1 MQVSYIPYYY
11 LAGALTALVLA
22 LWLPSWPLTLLFG
35 WSFVALAMVA
45 SAYWLDMASLFRKR
59 QGGTI
64 PLAIRWLLVP
74 FLLGV
79 RVYNAI
85 ARHRDGLP
93 GWHRVGDNLYVG
105 RRLFGS
111 DIEQLKNEG
120 INAILDVTAEF
131 DALDWSSENANIV
144 YLNVP
149 VLDHKAPSE
158 QQIHQAMQ
166 WIQQQHQQGRKVLVH
181 CALGRGR
188 SVFMVAAYL
197 LMRSHHSSV
206 QDVLASI
213 KDQRRVARLNSVQQ
227 QKLEAFA
234 HDHRLLL
241 AKRAWIIANPVSGG
255 GKWQQQK
262 DAVKALLSPY
272 FELEILETTETT
284 GADVLAKRAVDA
296 NAELVIACG
305 GDGTLTEVAS
315 VVKDSDTVMA
325 IIPLGTA
332 NSLSQALWGM
342 SSKISP
348 VSAAC
353 TTIIEGRSRAIDV
366 GDVNGRTMLLCA
378 AIGFEQQ
385 MIEKA
390 DRQAKNKLGQLAYLQ
405 GLWRACNENEVLPL
419 HVSLNDEP
427 AEAWQTSSLIVAN
440 AAPITTLLAQG
451 QGSPMM
457 DDGKLDLT
465 WIEPQ
470 SSGNQHVFSLIELL
484 YSGLTEENLG
494 INTGYTQANAVEV
507 KRRDQKPL
515 KYVVDGEPYQG
526 DSMKVTLQKRALKI
540 LVPERVDY

>member
-1 MQVSYIPYYY
+1 MQVSYIPFYY

-22 LWLPSWPLTLLFG
+22 LWLPGWPLTLLFG

-85 ARHRDGLP
+85 ARRRDGLP

-131 DALDWSSENANIV
+131 DALDWSSENANIA

-197 LMRSHHSSV
+197 LMLSHHSSV

-427 AEAWQTSSLIVAN
+427 AETWQTSSLIVAN